1 MTRLEDIFNPL
12 DRNAW
17 KYADED
23 ENLTVY
29 PFEICCGGY
38 HRISKT
44 KTEYIKSSYK
54 PLIVSK
60 SGREGGRE

>member
-1 MTRLEDIFNPL
+1 MTTLEDIFNPL

-29 PFEICCGGY
+29 P
-38 HRISKT
+38 SKYVVVVIIEFL
-44 KTEYIKSSYK
+44 KLKQNILNH
-54 PLIVSK
+54 LINH
-60 SGREGGRE
+60 